1 VLKGKN
7 GKVLIF
13 SVKSFNVVPG
23 EIPDSNFSRLFIEEP
38 QADIDDFFRVMR
50 YIFFFLGY

>member
-1 VLKGKN
+1 MLKGKN
-7 GKVLIF
+7 GKVPIF

-50 YIFFFLGY
+50 YIFFLLGY